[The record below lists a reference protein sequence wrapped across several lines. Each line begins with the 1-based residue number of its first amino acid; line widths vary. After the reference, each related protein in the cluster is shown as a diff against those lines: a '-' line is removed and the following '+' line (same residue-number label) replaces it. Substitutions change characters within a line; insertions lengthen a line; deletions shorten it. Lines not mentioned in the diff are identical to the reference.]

1 MTQLTGSYT
10 IFLEE
15 TSSTNEALKIEEL
28 NKKLPEGA
36 VLYTNFQ
43 SKGKGQQE
51 AKWESEPHKN
61 ILLSVLYY
69 PVFLKP
75 EEQMWLN
82 MAISLACKKFLSQ
95 LIPENEVF
103 IKWPNDLVCEG
114 KKLGGILIENSLQ
127 GAKIRSSIV
136 GIGINVNQTE
146 FTIEKAGSISQITNK
161 ELNIKELRQSLFL
174 CLDEY
179 YSLLKAKQFSSIKS
193 QYESYLLFK
202 GKEALFLIDGNEVL
216 ATVLGIGNYGKL
228 HLLIND
234 EIKSFANK
242 EIVFCN
248 LS

>member
-28 NKKLPEGA
+28 NKKLPEGS

-51 AKWESEPHKN
+51 AKWESESHKN
-61 ILLSVLYY
+61 ILMSALYY

-82 MAISLACKKFLSQ
+82 MAISLACKKFLSA
-95 LIPENEVF
+95 LLPHSDVF

-136 GIGINVNQTE
+136 GIGMNINQQE
-146 FTIEKAGSISQITNK
+146 FSIEKAGSISQIINK
-161 ELNIKELRQSLFL
+161 ELDIKELRISLYQ

-179 YSLLKAKQFSSIKS
+179 YSLLKAKQFVSIKT

-202 GKEALFLIDGNEVL
+202 GKETSFLIDGNEVKG
-216 ATVLGIGNYGKL
+216 TVLGIGTYGKL

-248 LS
+248 LI

>member
-15 TSSTNEALKIEEL
+15 TTSTNEALKTEEL

-36 VLYTNFQ
+36 ILYTNFQ
-43 SKGKGQQE
+43 SRGKGQQE

-75 EEQMWLN
+75 DEQMWLN
-82 MAISLACKKFLSQ
+82 MAVSLACRKFLAA
-95 LIPENEVF
+95 LIPQKDVF
-103 IKWPNDLVCEG
+103 IKWPNDLVADG

-127 GAKIRSSIV
+127 GAKLRSSI
-136 GIGINVNQTE
+136 IGLGLNINQSN
-146 FTIEKAGSISQITNK
+146 FSFPLAGSVFGISGK
-161 ELNIKELRQSLFL
+161 EWNLKDLRQVLFT

-179 YSLLKAKQFSSIKS
+179 YRILQLKQLVSLKS
-193 QYESYLLFK
+193 EYETHLLFK
-202 GKEALFLIDGNEVL
+202 GKETVFILDGKEVR
-216 ATVLGIGNYGKL
+216 AEVLGIGAQGKL
-228 HLLIND
+228 HLLIDD
-234 EIKSFANK
+234 EIRSFANK
-242 EIVFCN
+242 EITYSV

>member
-28 NKKLPEGA
+28 NKKLPEGS
-36 VLYTNFQ
+36 VLYANYQ

-69 PVFLKP
+69 PGFLKP
-75 EEQMWLN
+75 DEQMWLN
-82 MAISLACKKFLSQ
+82 MVISLACRKFLSV
-95 LIPENEVF
+95 LIPQNEVF
-103 IKWPNDLVCEG
+103 IKWPNDLVVNG
-114 KKLGGILIENSLQ
+114 KKIGGILIENSLQ
-127 GAKIRSSIV
+127 GTKIRSSIV
-136 GIGINVNQTE
+136 GIG
-146 FTIEKAGSISQITNK
+146 
-161 ELNIKELRQSLFL
+161 LNINQQIFQNETAISVFNLLDNEQKLSEIRQKLYT

-179 YSLLKAKQFSSIKS
+179 YSLLKLKQFNFIKAE
-193 QYESYLLFK
+193 YEKCLLFK
-202 GKEALFLIDGNEVL
+202 GKDASFLVDGKEVIGQI
-216 ATVLGIGNYGKL
+216 LGIGAHGKL
-228 HLLIND
+228 HLLIDD

-242 EIVFCN
+242 EIVFCS